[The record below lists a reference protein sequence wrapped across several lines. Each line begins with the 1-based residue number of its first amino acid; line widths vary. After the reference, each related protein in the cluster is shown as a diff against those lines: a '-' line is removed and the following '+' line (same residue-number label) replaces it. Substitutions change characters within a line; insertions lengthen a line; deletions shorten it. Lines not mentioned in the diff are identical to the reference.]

1 MEPLQPACPTQE
13 TSDKPNFYDW
23 KTADGRQGALDSS
36 TCYQI
41 IEADMMSPDDKS
53 LPPVLP
59 PWTRFKGQWSLAV
72 INPYGPLFLST
83 LKWSPRP
90 EDQLANIGIIANRI
104 GSESLRAAIV
114 HQQALIHAAV
124 SSVPLSKAGW
134 TANADSFEPGYE
146 PANVLNN
153 DNASMWHTQY
163 SGSVPPLPHAISV
176 DMQKMYLI
184 NGLIYLPRQDAH
196 PNGYIG
202 QYSVAVSLDNRSWSS
217 PIASGIWASD
227 MTQKKIDFTPTLARY
242 TRLTA
247 TTEAQGQGYPWSSCT
262 SLTVL
267 ANLDPNAQQAAEQA
281 LAAKNAAQAAAE
293 AVAQA
298 TAAKAAEQADAAK
311 AAEQAATKRA
321 AEQAAIAKAA
331 EQAAAAQASEQAAA
345 AKASEQAAVARAA
358 EQAANAK
365 AADQAAAAKASAEA
379 AAAAMARQRALMDRL
394 SRPLP
399 RNISV
404 QAMAQSLTKATAL
417 PNKRSFVTVVD
428 AAFYGPREVTQIL
441 ETSFASWCAGL
452 ESYTRPFT
460 FVPTN
465 DNLGGDPQPNVPK
478 TFNVLFRQWTLG
490 ASADT
495 SRLRAFSVPEGV
507 QMTLDTT
514 SPFAPAQVDAEAQRL
529 MATQAHVPGE
539 LSMTIIEAFYGGKDV
554 RPEITAAYSRHQAGR
569 GKLPWNLQVS
579 NATMGGDPTPGVP
592 KSAKVVFRVYKTANV
607 VGTSVLKTLNV
618 TENGTLT
625 FG

>member
-36 TCYQI
+36 TCYQM
-41 IEADMMSPDDKS
+41 IEADMMSPSDQS

-59 PWTRFKGQWSLAV
+59 PWARFKGQWSPAV
-72 INPYGPLFLST
+72 INPYGPLFPST
-83 LKWSPRP
+83 LKWSPQP
-90 EDQLANIGIIANRI
+90 KVQLANIGIIANRI
-104 GSESLRAAIV
+104 GLESFRTTIA
-114 HQQALIHAAV
+114 HQQALIQAAAN
-124 SSVPLSKAGW
+124 SVPLSKAGW

-146 PANVLNN
+146 PSNVLNN
-153 DNASMWHTQY
+153 DNASIWHTRF

-184 NGLIYLPRQDAH
+184 NGLIYLPRQDGGA
-196 PNGYIG
+196 NGCIG

-217 PIASGIWASD
+217 SIASGSWASD
-227 MTQKKIDFTPTLARY
+227 RTQKKIDFTPTLARY
-242 TRLTA
+242 ARLTA
-247 TTEAQGQGYPWSSCT
+247 TTEAQGQGYPWSSCA

-267 ANLDPNAQQAAEQA
+267 ANLDPNARQAAEQA

-298 TAAKAAEQADAAK
+298 AAAKAAEQAEAAR
-311 AAEQAATKRA
+311 AAEEAATRRA
-321 AEQAAIAKAA
+321 LEQAAIAKAA
-331 EQAAAAQASEQAAA
+331 EQAAAAQASEHAAA
-345 AKASEQAAVARAA
+345 AKAAEQAAAARAA

-365 AADQAAAAKASAEA
+365 AAEQAAAAKASAETA
-379 AAAAMARQRALMDRL
+379 IAAMARQRALMETL

-399 RNISV
+399 RNVSV
-404 QAMAQSLTKATAL
+404 QAMAQSLAKETAL
-417 PNKRSFVTVVD
+417 PKERSFVTVVD

-441 ETSFASWCAGL
+441 ENSLASWCAGL

-465 DNLGGDPQPNVPK
+465 GNLGGDPQPNVPK
-478 TFNVLFRQWTLG
+478 TLNVLFRQWTFG

-495 SRLRAFSVPEGV
+495 SRLRAVSVPEGV
-507 QMTLDTT
+507 QLTFDTT
-514 SPFAPAQVDAEAQRL
+514 SPFAQAQVDAEAQRR

-539 LSMTIIEAFYGGKDV
+539 LAMTIIEAVYGGKDV
-554 RPEITAAYSRHQAGR
+554 KPLITAAYSRHEAEK

-579 NATMGGDPTPGVP
+579 NATMGGDPTPGKP
-592 KSAKVVFRVYKTANV
+592 KSAKVVVRVYKTVNV
-607 VGTSVLKTLNV
+607 VGTSVLKTLDV
-618 TENGTLT
+618 AENGTLK